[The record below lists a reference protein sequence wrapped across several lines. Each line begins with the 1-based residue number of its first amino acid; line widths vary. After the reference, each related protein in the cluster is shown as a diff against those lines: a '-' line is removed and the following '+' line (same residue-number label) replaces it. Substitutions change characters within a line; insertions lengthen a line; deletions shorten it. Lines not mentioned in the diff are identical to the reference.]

1 VGWLW
6 AGLGPAAAGP
16 PTSGSTQPTT
26 DIPWQ
31 TVPAYISAMCPGNDN
46 QVDWTA
52 AATPQGERMT
62 SSLSRPKKPAVVP
75 QTKRSVMDT
84 LLGESKLSAHDAGG
98 SDPYNATGRQF
109 RR

>member
-1 VGWLW
+1 
-6 AGLGPAAAGP
+6 
-16 PTSGSTQPTT
+16 
-26 DIPWQ
+26 
-31 TVPAYISAMCPGNDN
+31 MCPGNDN

-52 AATPQGERMT
+52 AATPQDERMGERVIDRP
-62 SSLSRPKKPAVVP
+62 SRRVGEGVLPSLSRPKPRILP

-84 LLGESKLSAHDAGG
+84 LLGKNDLSAHDAGG

>member
-1 VGWLW
+1 MPPDERPDVADGRHPAVNK
-6 AGLGPAAAGP
+6 AGVYFVRMSP
-16 PTSGSTQPTT
+16 GS
-26 DIPWQ
+26 
-31 TVPAYISAMCPGNDN
+31 DN

-52 AATPQGERMT
+52 AATPQGDRLVP
-62 SSLSRPKKPAVVP
+62 SLSPQQPKRAIP

-84 LLGESKLSAHDAGG
+84 LLGENSLSAADTGG